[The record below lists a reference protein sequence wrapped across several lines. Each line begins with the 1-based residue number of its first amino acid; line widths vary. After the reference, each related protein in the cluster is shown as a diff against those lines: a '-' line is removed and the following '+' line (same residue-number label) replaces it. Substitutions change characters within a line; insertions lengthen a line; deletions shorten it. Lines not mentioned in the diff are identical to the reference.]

1 MKLRKRRF
9 EVLRNYHHKEAA
21 MVITSLRSDLK
32 GTQRIEPL
40 KKKKK
45 KKKAPKKVPLSGL
58 FELVFR
64 GNKSNLISNITNW
77 YKLGKKAARVVGFTS
92 LSYRARVDVYL
103 SVR

>member
-21 MVITSLRSDLK
+21 MVITSLQSDLK

-40 KKKKK
+40 KKRKRL
-45 KKKAPKKVPLSGL
+45 PKKVPLSGL

-77 YKLGKKAARVVGFTS
+77 YKLGGKRLHKLKGLRHCSISTGHV
-92 LSYRARVDVYL
+92 
-103 SVR
+103 